1 MNKLHIT
8 HKQWICFLKWAT
20 YFLLFVLVLT
30 LQGTMLSRHTI
41 LGTKLNLL
49 PCVIVCVALTEG
61 IEQGGIFALCTSA
74 VWALAGADF
83 GFVSIVVLTA
93 GAIFFAWLCRAFLYN
108 TLLPCAV
115 CCFGMLLLNESC
127 IFLLRLFLGSV
138 DPLQYLLVLLPGVV
152 FSMVGCPIFYYLSRL
167 ITKIEA

>member
-8 HKQWICFLKWAT
+8 HKQWISFLKWAT
-20 YFLLFVLVLT
+20 YFVLFVLVLT
-30 LQGTMLSRHTI
+30 LQGTILSRITI
-41 LGTKLNLL
+41 LGAKLNLI
-49 PCVIVCVALTEG
+49 PCVIVCVAVTEG
-61 IEQGGIFALCTSA
+61 IEQGGIYGLCTSV
-74 VWALAGADF
+74 VWALSGGDF

-93 GAIFFAWLCRAFLYN
+93 GAIFFGWLCRAFLHN

-115 CCFGMLLLNESC
+115 CCFAMLLINESC
-127 IFLLRLFLGSV
+127 IFLLRLFLGTV
-138 DPLQYLLVLLPGVV
+138 APMQFFLVLLPGAV